1 MMQQAVKYWCRDCP
15 AVFTDATSGEVHRA
29 NTQHRLTWRPSFR
42 YQPPTPAEESK

>member
-15 AVFTDATSGEVHRA
+15 AVFTDATSGEVHR
-29 NTQHRLTWRPSFR
+29 LTWRPSFR